1 MPLELLSDGWKR
13 FGKGRCWR
21 CVAPDWFCE
30 VDIEKS
36 IPSYMDLSSSVN
48 IVRRVRAFYQRKS
61 FEALADEH
69 GNLVDIL
76 TANAMTESFG
86 TVPTPF
92 SRGELENILQ
102 RSKAVDPGLALA
114 GVIDYIIS
122 GARYL
127 VRKEPGYTDP
137 VSTPN
142 KISVGAHHMLLS
154 TAIETMGPP
163 APAGAAKTDTITGLI
178 IDLASDSAFAAEMAL
193 KYFSKRYA
201 KHLLEPPLM
210 AAVYN
215 AGSLRPSAKNP
226 WNLVQYGEHIDRW
239 VAYYNTS
246 RSIVLER
253 PV

>member
-1 MPLELLSDGWKR
+1 MNLS
-13 FGKGRCWR
+13 
-21 CVAPDWFCE
+21 A
-30 VDIEKS
+30 
-36 IPSYMDLSSSVN
+36 SVN
-48 IVRRVRAFYQRKS
+48 IVRRVGSFYRRKNFRS
-61 FEALADEH
+61 LADEH
-69 GNLVDIL
+69 GNLADIL
-76 TANAMTESFG
+76 TANAMTESLG

-92 SRGELENILQ
+92 SREELENIFQ
-102 RSKAVDPGLALA
+102 GSKAAAPGTALSE
-114 GVIDYIIS
+114 VVDYIIS

-154 TAIETMGPP
+154 TAIETIGPP
-163 APAGAAKTDTITGLI
+163 APAGDAKTDTITRLI
-178 IDLASDSAFAAEMAL
+178 IDLASDSVFAAEMAL
-193 KYFSKRYA
+193 RYFSKRYA

-215 AGSLRPSAKNP
+215 AGSLKPSAKNP

-246 RSIVLER
+246 RSIALEQ
-253 PV
+253 PA